1 MTYNPISVS
10 QLNKYIKDKFEED
23 EYFANVLVEG
33 EISNF
38 KNHYTGHMYFTL
50 KDDKSLIKA
59 IMFKNQA
66 LKLNFE
72 PKEGMKIPLLLVV
85 QDLGYISG
93 WLPFSLLRF
102 APNKNR
108 QAGIHLF
115 QKLPIASFVRTNT
128 LNMVLFLQFA

>member
-1 MTYNPISVS
+1 M
-10 QLNKYIKDKFEED
+10 
-23 EYFANVLVEG
+23 
-33 EISNF
+33 
-38 KNHYTGHMYFTL
+38 KNTPPP
-50 KDDKSLIKA
+50 DI
-59 IMFKNQA
+59 
-66 LKLNFE
+66 
-72 PKEGMKIPLLLVV
+72 

-102 APNKNR
+102 APNKNW

>member
-59 IMFKNQA
+59 IMFKTYTGHLDFVPQD
-66 LKLNFE
+66 
-72 PKEGMKIPLLLVV
+72 GMKVMI
-85 QDLGYISG
+85 LGSVSVFERDRNLSNICKSYERR
-93 WLPFSLLRF
+93 W
-102 APNKNR
+102 NR
-108 QAGIHLF
+108 KFI
-115 QKLPIASFVRTNT
+115 
-128 LNMVLFLQFA
+128 